1 MSIFK
6 RLLAFS
12 VLLAWCAILLG
23 YRIARTESSAYTF
36 LAWNLFLATVP
47 LVAAAALLSL
57 HRTRGP
63 GALQIAAF
71 VVWLLFLPNAPYIL
85 TDFIHLKESAA
96 IPLWYDIAL
105 LASGA
110 GTGVLFAYAS
120 TAYVQAVVAD
130 RAGKLAGWVVTFAAF
145 LLAGFGVY
153 LGRFLRWNSWDAVTN
168 PASVFHD
175 VVPRVIDPLAHIG
188 TVGVTLIYGIGLTL
202 GYAAVRSIPP
212 PRTVER
218 IADPETQR

>member
-6 RLLAFS
+6 RLLAFTI
-12 VLLAWCAILLG
+12 LLAWCAVLLG
-23 YRIARTESSAYTF
+23 YRIARTDSSAYTF

-47 LVAAAALLSL
+47 LVAAASLLSM
-57 HRTRGP
+57 HRARGP
-63 GALQIAAF
+63 ATLQLLAF
-71 VVWLLFLPNAPYIL
+71 AVWLLFLPNAPYIL
-85 TDFIHLKESAA
+85 TDFIHLKESES

-130 RAGKLAGWVVTFAAF
+130 RLGRLAGWAVAF
-145 LLAGFGVY
+145 VAFVLSGFGIY
-153 LGRFLRWNSWDAVTN
+153 LGRFLRWNSWDALTE
-168 PASVFHD
+168 PARVFHD
-175 VVPRVIDPLAHIG
+175 IVPRVVDPLAHLG
-188 TVGVTLIYGIGLTL
+188 TLGVTLIYGVGLTL

-212 PRTVER
+212 PRVRDE
-218 IADPETQR
+218 E